1 MLQQTTLLDV
11 AEAVGRIRRETL
23 RGLHSLGAPLALI
36 LVLRLLE
43 ARCNYSTTVFGSNAI
58 RFMDMDRYKS
68 AFAAAV
74 CGGASLERG

>member
-23 RGLHSLGAPLALI
+23 RGCIIQEHRSGLVQSASNTI
-36 LVLRLLE
+36 L
-43 ARCNYSTTVFGSNAI
+43 
-58 RFMDMDRYKS
+58 FMVMDSYKY

-74 CGGASLERG
+74 CGGAS